1 MQGPFSAW
9 TRPFPFLGVSQTPP
23 LPLLFLQLD
32 DANSSKEELDITWC
46 PLQGGTAGLK
56 TECGNLCHSRKGS

>member
-9 TRPFPFLGVSQTPP
+9 THPFPFLGVSQTPP

-32 DANSSKEELDITWC
+32 DANSSKEESDITWR
-46 PLQGGTAGLK
+46 PPQGGTAGLK
-56 TECGNLCHSRKGS
+56 TECANLCHSRKGS